1 MLNQYSPSCIA
12 ITKILMPP
20 LRKKE
25 TALWSELLHLIV
37 AITCKVFVSRNPP
50 GRWVVSSTQIQ
61 RYNKNSNYKKYF
73 HNFCKFLFRP
83 LRKRLWS
90 ARGCSKIPNDHC
102 PANPVIFS
110 EFSFYGPFGRRMVRW
125 STFAGKPAKSPEIGQ
140 IGHKGTTAAFHNA
153 TVGFLFLYEQNQI
166 RNKDTKNPG

>member
-1 MLNQYSPSCIA
+1 
-12 ITKILMPP
+12 MPP

-50 GRWVVSSTQIQ
+50 GRWVVSSTRIQ
-61 RYNKNSNYKKYF
+61 RYNKNSNYQKYF

-83 LRKRLWS
+83 LRKRIWLF
-90 ARGCSKIPNDHC
+90 GIPER
-102 PANPVIFS
+102 PLPGRSVIFA

-125 STFAGKPAKSPEIGQ
+125 STFAGNVAKSPEMGQ
-140 IGHKGTTAAFHNA
+140 IGHKRSTAAFLNA
-153 TVGFLFLYEQNQI
+153 TVPLFLYENSNSKQ
-166 RNKDTKNPG
+166 RYEKPGMIPGPIVTCKFRC